1 MGFILTL
8 GVTDIERSDFFYRH
22 ILGFRVERF
31 RPAAKR
37 AENLIIRENNA
48 NIVMRPAA
56 TMRESHPA
64 AFEHLG
70 RTPFGAGVSLD
81 FRVENLST
89 IGRNIKKHMLPTLYE
104 LEDAQLKRREIW
116 LYDPSGYLVTL
127 CQEGTHT

>member
-8 GVTDIERSDFFYRH
+8 GVTDLERCDFFYRH
-22 ILGFRVERF
+22 ILGFRIERF
-31 RPAAKR
+31 SPAAKR
-37 AENLIIRENNA
+37 AEGLIIRENNA

-56 TMRESHPA
+56 TLRARHPA

-81 FRVENLST
+81 FRVKNLSV
-89 IGRNIKKHMLPTLYE
+89 IARNIKKHLLPTLYE
-104 LEDAQLKRREIW
+104 LEDAQHKRREIW

-127 CQEGTHT
+127 CQEGTDT